1 MSNQE
6 EKLDWN
12 EIDERTEQALR
23 RGQVQAKQQSPEP
36 PFVILASP
44 ATWRNKLAEIA
55 GKRHGNRE
63 E

>member
-1 MSNQE
+1 MNRE
-6 EKLDWN
+6 
-12 EIDERTEQALR
+12 EIDPDLIDENIERAERALR
-23 RGQVQAKQQSPEP
+23 ERKLPPPPEP